1 MVSVQE
7 RLEQARY
14 AVGRGISQR
23 RACTLLSV
31 ARSGLDYQC
40 KMAVKDQPIVA
51 AMRQYSEQYPR
62 YGARR
67 IRIFLRRDGLVL
79 GRDRTARIW
88 AGSGL
93 QVPAKR
99 TRKRYRSQNRQP
111 HVATGPNEVWA
122 YDFVFDACANGQK
135 LKCLTLIDEFTKESL
150 CIDVA
155 GSIKGKRV
163 VQVLEEVI
171 AGRGYPKVLRSD
183 NGPEFVSTVLLE
195 WAVERGL
202 HNLHIEPGKPWQNGT
217 NESFNGKFRDECLA
231 MNWFH
236 SRAHAKVIIET
247 WRKHYNLIRPHSSL
261 DYQTPTEFVAGW
273 QKELITGARVSG

>member
-1 MVSVQE
+1 MVSVQD

-14 AVGRGISQR
+14 AVRRGIPQR

-88 AGSGL
+88 AGAGL

-111 HVATGPNEVWA
+111 SVATGPNEVWA

-135 LKCLTLIDEFTKESL
+135 LKCLILIDEFTKESL
-150 CIDVA
+150 RIDVA

-163 VQVLEEVI
+163 VQVLEEAI
-171 AGRGYPKVLRSD
+171 AERGYPKVLRSD
-183 NGPEFVSTVLLE
+183 HGPEFVSTVLLE

-202 HNLHIEPGKPWQNGT
+202 RNLHIEPGKPWQNGT

-231 MNWFH
+231 MN
-236 SRAHAKVIIET
+236 
-247 WRKHYNLIRPHSSL
+247 
-261 DYQTPTEFVAGW
+261 
-273 QKELITGARVSG
+273 

>member
-1 MVSVQE
+1 
-7 RLEQARY
+7 
-14 AVGRGISQR
+14 
-23 RACTLLSV
+23 
-31 ARSGLDYQC
+31 
-40 KMAVKDQPIVA
+40 MAVKDQPIA
-51 AMRQYSEQYPR
+51 TAMRQYSEQYPR

-79 GRDRTARIW
+79 GRDRAARIW
-88 AGSGL
+88 ARAGL

-171 AGRGYPKVLRSD
+171 AQRGYPKVLRSD
-183 NGPEFVSTVLLE
+183 NGPEFVSTILLE

-231 MNWFH
+231 INWFY

-273 QKELITGARVSG
+273 EKELTTGARVSR

>member
-1 MVSVQE
+1 MSVQE

-14 AVGRGISQR
+14 AVGRGIPQR

-88 AGSGL
+88 AGAGL

-111 HVATGPNEVWA
+111 FVAT
-122 YDFVFDACANGQK
+122 
-135 LKCLTLIDEFTKESL
+135 
-150 CIDVA
+150 
-155 GSIKGKRV
+155 
-163 VQVLEEVI
+163 
-171 AGRGYPKVLRSD
+171 
-183 NGPEFVSTVLLE
+183 
-195 WAVERGL
+195 
-202 HNLHIEPGKPWQNGT
+202 
-217 NESFNGKFRDECLA
+217 
-231 MNWFH
+231 
-236 SRAHAKVIIET
+236 
-247 WRKHYNLIRPHSSL
+247 
-261 DYQTPTEFVAGW
+261 
-273 QKELITGARVSG
+273 